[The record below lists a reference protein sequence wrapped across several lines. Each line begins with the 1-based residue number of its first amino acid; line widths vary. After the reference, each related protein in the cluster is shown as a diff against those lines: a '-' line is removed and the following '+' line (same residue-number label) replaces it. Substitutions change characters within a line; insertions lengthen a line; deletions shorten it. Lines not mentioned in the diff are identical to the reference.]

1 MKRETGREENF
12 PLEMT
17 AALACQR
24 RTRKIKGLT
33 HTAMCAVRLK
43 KIKKKM
49 LKTAEVCTSPKETAE
64 EALEHEGLT
73 GG

>member
-1 MKRETGREENF
+1 
-12 PLEMT
+12 
-17 AALACQR
+17 
-24 RTRKIKGLT
+24 
-33 HTAMCAVRLK
+33 MCAVRLK
-43 KIKKKM
+43 KIKKKKKM